1 MSFEEFTAPIV
12 VIVLA
17 VAGTVWWFKGAIERV
32 AEKIYGIEQE
42 LVAHTNEE
50 RVENAKNDL
59 EHQAVKDS
67 LSRIETILMDNR

>member
-17 VAGTVWWFKGAIERV
+17 VAGTVWWFKGSLERIT
-32 AEKIYGIEQE
+32 EKLYGMEQE

-50 RVENAKNDL
+50 RIENAKNDL
-59 EHQAVKDS
+59 EHQSVKDS
-67 LSRIETILMDNR
+67 LSRIEGILMDNR